1 MGPVEILLKEKL
13 RLGLTPDL
21 LDVTNESYMHSVPPN
36 SETHFKVVSVS
47 SLFDKKR
54 QVQRHQLVYGLLA
67 DELAGEVH
75 ALALHTYSP
84 NEWSEA
90 DQQIPSSPNCMSKP
104 A

>member
-21 LDVTNESYMHSVPPN
+21 LEVTNESHMHSVPPD
-36 SETHFKVVSVS
+36 SETHFKVVAVS
-47 SLFDKKR
+47 SLFEKKR
-54 QVQRHQLVYGLLA
+54 QVRRHQLVYGLLA
-67 DELAGEVH
+67 NKLAGEVH

-104 A
+104 T

>member
-1 MGPVEILLKEKL
+1 MGPVELLLKEKL
-13 RLGLTPDL
+13 RLGLAPDL
-21 LDVTNESYMHSVPPN
+21 LEVMNESYMHSVPPD
-36 SETHFKVVSVS
+36 SETHVKVIAVS

-84 NEWSEA
+84 DEWSEA
-90 DQQIPSSPNCMSKP
+90 DQQIPSSPNCISKT

>member
-1 MGPVEILLKEKL
+1 MGPVELLLKEKL
-13 RLGLTPDL
+13 RLGLAPDL
-21 LDVTNESYMHSVPPN
+21 LEVMNESYMHSVTPN
-36 SETHFKVVSVS
+36 SETHFKVVAVS
-47 SLFDKKR
+47 SLFDEKR

-84 NEWSEA
+84 DEWSEV
-90 DQQIPSSPNCMSKP
+90 DQQIPSSPNCISKT

>member
-1 MGPVEILLKEKL
+1 MGQVEILLKEKL
-13 RLGLTPDL
+13 RLGLAPDL
-21 LDVTNESYMHSVPPN
+21 LEVTNESHMHSVPPD
-36 SETHFKVVSVS
+36 SATHFKVIAVS

-54 QVQRHQLVYGLLA
+54 QVQRQQLVYGLLA

-84 NEWSEA
+84 NELSDA
-90 DQQIPSSPNCMSKP
+90 DQLIPSSPISMSKP